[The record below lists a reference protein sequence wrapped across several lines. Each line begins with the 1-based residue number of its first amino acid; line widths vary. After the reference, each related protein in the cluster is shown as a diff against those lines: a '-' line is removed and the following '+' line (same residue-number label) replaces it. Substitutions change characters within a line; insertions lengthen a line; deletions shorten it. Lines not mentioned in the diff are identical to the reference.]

1 MLFQTLV
8 LIVIFSYID
17 KLITHIYLTFDLNRL
32 KKLSCIN
39 KMWWEK
45 DMEEAVDFDFQE
57 IHPLSDKDFWVGKSA
72 YIPSTNEQG
81 EEDIE
86 KCIVHVK
93 TNLLISYDGVLL
105 GRYKD
110 DEMIPVEELPVEI
123 TEWYKKCLTA

>member
-32 KKLSCIN
+32 KKLNCIN

-45 DMEEAVDFDFQE
+45 DMEQAVDFDFQE
-57 IHPLSDKDFWVGKSA
+57 IYPLTDKDFWVGKSA
-72 YIPSTNEQG
+72 YIPSINEQG
-81 EEDIE
+81 EDDIQ

-110 DEMIPVEELPVEI
+110 DEMIPVEELPAEI
-123 TEWYKKCLTA
+123 IDWYKKCLNA

>member
-1 MLFQTLV
+1 MLFQTLF
-8 LIVIFSYID
+8 LIVIFYYID
-17 KLITHIYLTFDLNRL
+17 KLITHIYLTFDLNKLKRL
-32 KKLSCIN
+32 NCIN

-45 DMEEAVDFDFQE
+45 DMEQAVDFDFQE
-57 IHPLSDKDFWVGKSA
+57 IHPLTDKDFWVGKSA

-81 EEDIE
+81 EDDIQ

-110 DEMIPVEELPVEI
+110 DEMIPVEELPAEI
-123 TEWYKKCLTA
+123 IDWYKKCLNA